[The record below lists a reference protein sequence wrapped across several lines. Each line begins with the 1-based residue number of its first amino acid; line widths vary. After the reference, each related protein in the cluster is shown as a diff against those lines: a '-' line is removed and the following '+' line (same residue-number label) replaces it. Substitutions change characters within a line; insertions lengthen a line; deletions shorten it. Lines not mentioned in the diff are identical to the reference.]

1 MAYAANLDCLAKVDS
16 LRLQAAGVY
25 TNQRKAELGQFFT
38 PAAIARLMASMFT
51 SEWDDIRLLDPGAGI
66 GTLTVAFVQ
75 ACCGRSKKPQ
85 RIAATLFEIDRNL
98 IPYLDQSIT
107 LCRELCSQHGIEFMA
122 EIHAEDFIAAAEDL
136 LQRNLFLSNF
146 ELPRFNFAI
155 LNPPYK
161 KIHSGSTE
169 RRKLENLGI
178 ETSNLY
184 TAFMAIVVRLLEDL
198 GEFVSITPRS
208 FCNGEYFLPFRRLLL
223 NETAIQRIHL
233 FDSRTHAFS
242 DDGVLQESV
251 ILHAKKSGGQ
261 HYGPVLVSSSDGPH
275 DEVISVRENQYSD
288 VIDPADPK
296 KFIHIVTS
304 DINQEFTEI
313 VKGLACTLADLSL
326 DVSTGPV
333 VDFRLK
339 EHLLPDQVPGSVPLI
354 YPVHLVS
361 GSVAWPR
368 ESRKPN
374 AIQITKKTRPWL
386 IPNGTYVFTKRF
398 SSKEEKKRIVAVTY
412 DRILSSELI
421 GIENHLNYYHQQGG
435 SLDSELARGLTAYLN
450 STLVDQYFRQFNGH
464 TQVNA
469 SDLRSLRYPSE
480 SVLREI
486 GSRVGKDIDQKT
498 LDKEIAL
505 LLQQPYMKKNPIK
518 IRERIKEAE
527 EIIKSLDLPREQQNE
542 RSALTL
548 LALLDLKP
556 EQFWSDCQNPLRGIT
571 PIMEFIAKWYGKKYA
586 PNTRETIRRF
596 TVHQMVDAGLL
607 LPNPDKP
614 DRPINSPD
622 WVYQVAAPALE
633 LIKSFGGTEWGSKLD
648 AYLSSVGSLKVKYA
662 QEREMTRIPIEIEPG
677 KVITL
682 SPGGQNGLV
691 DLICH
696 EFAPRFIPKAR
707 LIYVGDTDEKFAYF
721 DKERLAKLGINID
734 SHGKMP
740 DVILHYTKA
749 NWLVLVEAVSSH
761 GPINP
766 KRRAELRA
774 IFAGS
779 NAGLVFVTAFL
790 DRRTFLKY
798 GSEISW
804 ETEVWIADSPSHLI
818 HFDGERFLG
827 PYPDSFA

>member
-1 MAYAANLDCLAKVDS
+1 MSYAANLDCLAKVDS
-16 LRLQAAGVY
+16 LRLQAAAVY
-25 TNQRKAELGQFFT
+25 TNERKAELGQFFT
-38 PAAIARLMASMFT
+38 PAATARLMASMFT
-51 SEWDDIRLLDPGAGI
+51 SELDDIRLLDPGAGI

-75 ACCGRSKKPQ
+75 SCCARSKKPQ
-85 RIAATLFEIDRNL
+85 KIAATLFEIDQNL
-98 IPYLDQSIT
+98 APYLNQSIM
-107 LCRELCSQHGIEFMA
+107 LCRELCSQHGIEFTA
-122 EIHAEDFIAAAEDL
+122 EVYAEDFIAAAEDL
-136 LQRNLFLSNF
+136 LGRNLFLSNF
-146 ELPRFNFAI
+146 DLPRLNCAI

-169 RRKLENLGI
+169 RKKLDILGI
-178 ETSNLY
+178 EASNLY
-184 TAFMAIVVRLLEDL
+184 TAFMGIVIRLLDDL

-208 FCNGEYFLPFRRLLL
+208 FCNGEYFLPFRKLLL
-223 NETAIQRIHL
+223 NETTIQRIHL

-242 DDGVLQESV
+242 DDGVLQESI
-251 ILHAKKSGGQ
+251 ILHAKKLIGQ
-261 HYGPVLVSSSDGPH
+261 HRAPILISASDGPH
-275 DEVISVRENQYSD
+275 DEVISVRENQYTD

-296 KFIHIVTS
+296 KFIHIVTN
-304 DINQEFTEI
+304 DINQKLTEI
-313 VKGLACTLADLSL
+313 VKGLACTLADLGL
-326 DVSTGPV
+326 NVSTGPV

-339 EHLLPDQVPGSVPLI
+339 EYLLQDELPGSIPLI

-361 GSVAWPR
+361 GSVIWPK

-374 AIQITKKTRPWL
+374 AIRNTPVTRPWL

-412 DRILSSELI
+412 DRNLPCDLI

-435 SLDSELARGLTAYLN
+435 SLDSELAHGLAAYLN

-469 SDLRSLRYPSE
+469 ADLRSLRYPSE
-480 SVLREI
+480 SILRDL
-486 GSRVGKDIDQKT
+486 GSRIDKDTDQKA
-498 LDKEIAL
+498 LDREIAL
-505 LLQQPYMKKNPIK
+505 LFQQPSMKKNPIK

-527 EIIKSLDLPREQQNE
+527 EVIKSLDLPREQQNE

-556 EQFWSDCQNPLRGIT
+556 EQSWSDCQNPLRGIT

-596 TVHQMVDAGLL
+596 TVHQMADAGLV

-614 DRPINSPD
+614 DRPTNSPG
-622 WVYQVAAPALE
+622 WVYQVTPPALE
-633 LIKSFGGTEWGSKLD
+633 LFRNFGGIGWGTKLD
-648 AYLSSVGSLKVKYA
+648 AFLSSAGSLKAKYA
-662 QEREMTRIPIEIEPG
+662 QERKMTRIPIEIEPG
-677 KVITL
+677 MVITL

-696 EFAPRFIPKAR
+696 EFAPRFTPKAR

-721 DKERLAKLGINID
+721 DQERLAKLGIAVD
-734 SHGKMP
+734 LHGKMP

-749 NWLVLVEAVSSH
+749 NWLVLVEAVTSH

-766 KRRAELRA
+766 KRRAELRT
-774 IFAGS
+774 IFSGS
-779 NAGLVFVTAFL
+779 KAGLVFVTAFL
-790 DRRTFLKY
+790 DKRTFLKY
-798 GSEISW
+798 GNEISW

-818 HFDGERFLG
+818 HFDGKRFLG
-827 PYPDSFA
+827 PYPE